1 MDRELYK
8 KHIIEMLDSLSDDK
22 LKMIANIVARYWVNS
37 TFGKGTS
44 HE

>member
-8 KHIIEMLDSLSDDK
+8 ELINQMLDSLSDDK
-22 LKMIANIVARYWVNS
+22 LKIIADIVARYWMNS
-37 TFGKGTS
+37 TEKGTS